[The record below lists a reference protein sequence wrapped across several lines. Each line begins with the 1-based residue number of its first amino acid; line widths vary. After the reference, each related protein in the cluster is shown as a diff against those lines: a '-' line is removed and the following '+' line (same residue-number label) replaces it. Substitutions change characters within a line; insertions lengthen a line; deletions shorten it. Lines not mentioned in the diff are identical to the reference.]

1 MTFGVGDIESIHAA
15 SCIILP
21 RSSHTAQICKN
32 PTLQELGQVASSGEV
47 RAILDAT
54 DVYAWNPTIAYHDD
68 VLKTLSLPE
77 TAIYA
82 IINVDRTTVRVVGGS
97 QVQVSRA
104 RVHPYIRKLGF
115 EVVNESERFST

>member
-1 MTFGVGDIESIHAA
+1 
-15 SCIILP
+15 
-21 RSSHTAQICKN
+21 
-32 PTLQELGQVASSGEV
+32 V

-54 DVYAWNPTIAYHDD
+54 DVYAWNPTIASHDAAFKNLD
-68 VLKTLSLPE
+68 LAE

-82 IINVDRTTVRVVGGS
+82 IIDVDRKTVRVVRGS
-97 QVQVSRA
+97 QVQISRA

>member
-1 MTFGVGDIESIHAA
+1 MTKCLFAW
-15 SCIILP
+15 
-21 RSSHTAQICKN
+21 SSHTTRICKN
-32 PTLQELGQVASSGEV
+32 PTLQELEQLASGGEV

-54 DVYAWNPTIAYHDD
+54 DVYAWNPTIAPHDD
-68 VLKTLSLPE
+68 VLKTLGLPE

-82 IINVDRTTVRVVGGS
+82 IMNVDRKTVRVVRGS
-97 QVQVSRA
+97 QVQISRA